1 VEAYKFDFFKELFY
15 HVPSINLQGDPM
27 KTNAIPKTIKKWLD
41 KNAHIVHEFHME
53 EDEWGE
59 EHEGPWSIWVYF
71 KLGWRNELHY
81 EHQIHEPTVKDFMDA
96 TLFIKPC
103 DCADCTFSQES

>member
-1 VEAYKFDFFKELFY
+1 MYNIYIESNDRQEEIKLHNPTV
-15 HVPSINLQGDPM
+15 
-27 KTNAIPKTIKKWLD
+27 PKTIKKWLD
-41 KNAHIVHEFHME
+41 KNTHIVHEFHME

-103 DCADCTFSQES
+103 DCDDCTFSQES